1 MSSSLIL
8 DKCTPK
14 ILMVDK
20 SSREKSLSLTAS
32 IELFEIRSKLN
43 LFAKSFLSNLYL
55 FPDRAPEPKGMLLA
69 LFLVS

>member
-8 DKCTPK
+8 DRCTPK

-43 LFAKSFLSNLYL
+43 LFAKSFLSNLYPL
-55 FPDRAPEPKGMLLA
+55 PAYEWFWNVWK
-69 LFLVS
+69 V